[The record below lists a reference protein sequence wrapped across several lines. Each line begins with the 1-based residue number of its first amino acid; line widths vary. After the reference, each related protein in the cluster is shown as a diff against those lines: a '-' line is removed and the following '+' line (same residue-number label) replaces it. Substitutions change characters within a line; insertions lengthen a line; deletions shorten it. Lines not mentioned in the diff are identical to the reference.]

1 MIDRT
6 ARERLA
12 RVLRSYM
19 NEEITAFQFDEQLG
33 EFRRSSPDKTVK
45 SIARDLWVC
54 YDDLK
59 DHKVVASKQT
69 WDYFNRALLL
79 LSSKAEVEKVRS
91 GVQWHFS
98 QIFAGVCLVLALS
111 LSFRIGWKINLL
123 EVTCPF
129 GLVSMVIGWFNQ
141 RRRKQR
147 SDLTLYPF
155 PTFGTLSIV
164 RRTAVDFAKTAYP
177 KGLTRSRIRHPIMNG
192 MLWVPTVISWLV
204 LSPIALFVQML
215 PKAAWGTRLEL
226 PTSEAAVRP
235 ADQLG

>member
-12 RVLRSYM
+12 KVLRSYM
-19 NEEITAFQFDEQLG
+19 NEEITAFQFDEQLD
-33 EFRRSSPDKTVK
+33 EFRCSSSDKTVK
-45 SIARDLWVC
+45 SIARDLWGC

-69 WDYFNRALLL
+69 WDYFNRSLLL

-98 QIFAGVCLVLALS
+98 QIFAGGCLVLAIF
-111 LSFRIGWKINLL
+111 LSFRIGWKINLM

-129 GLVSMVIGWFNQ
+129 GLVSMAIGWFNQ

-164 RRTAVDFAKTAYP
+164 RRTAVDFAKRTYP
-177 KGLTRSRIRHPIMNG
+177 KGLARRRIRHPIMNG
-192 MLWVPTVISWLV
+192 MLWVPTLIVWLV
-204 LSPIALFVQML
+204 FSPIALFIQML
-215 PKAAWGTRLEL
+215 PETAWATRLKV
-226 PTSEAAVRP
+226 PTSEATVQP